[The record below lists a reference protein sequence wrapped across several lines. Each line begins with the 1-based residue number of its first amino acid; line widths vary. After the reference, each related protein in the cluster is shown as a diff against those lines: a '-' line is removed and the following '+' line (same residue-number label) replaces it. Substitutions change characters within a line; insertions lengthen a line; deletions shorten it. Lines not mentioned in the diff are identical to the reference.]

1 MVSEQSSSHPPL
13 HNQYFPHHLLA
24 EHMAGKD
31 ENQKSAKYEANKF
44 DNPNDPLYLHY
55 SDQPGLI
62 PVTQP
67 LNGENY
73 STWSRAMLM
82 ALNIKNK
89 EGFVNG
95 SIKQP
100 PETSIAELQQW
111 RRWNNLV
118 KAWLSNSIS
127 QDIATSVI
135 YYEDASEIWSD
146 LKDRFSRTNS
156 VHLFHVEE
164 AIYNCKQDSMTIATY
179 YTKLKG
185 LWDERDALYSFPQC
199 SCSAMKDVL
208 QFQQNQKTMKVLMG
222 LNEIYATVRGQIL
235 LMDPLPTINKTH
247 SLVLQE
253 EKQRGMPNRGAPL
266 TEPSAFVVKNNMHR
280 LERFPTPKRPHL
292 QCETCNKP
300 RHTGE
305 TCRAHLK
312 CDYCGW
318 SGHTV
323 DICRKLQKTNSISNK
338 PRQREQKNF
347 SSKVNHVDANVPATP
362 KQFTLTGEQY
372 QNLMAL
378 LDGSKSN
385 SIANHLNLISIS
397 KLVHCPEYVATF
409 TDTAC
414 MLQDQRSGKMIGTG
428 TELGGL
434 YYLDTPQATKCN
446 AVTARICSPK
456 L

>member
-1 MVSEQSSSHPPL
+1 M
-13 HNQYFPHHLLA
+13 
-24 EHMAGKD
+24 
-31 ENQKSAKYEANKF
+31 KF
-44 DNPNDPLYLHY
+44 
-55 SDQPGLI
+55 
-62 PVTQP
+62 
-67 LNGENY
+67 
-73 STWSRAMLM
+73 
-82 ALNIKNK
+82 
-89 EGFVNG
+89 
-95 SIKQP
+95 
-100 PETSIAELQQW
+100 
-111 RRWNNLV
+111 
-118 KAWLSNSIS
+118 
-127 QDIATSVI
+127 
-135 YYEDASEIWSD
+135 
-146 LKDRFSRTNS
+146 
-156 VHLFHVEE
+156 
-164 AIYNCKQDSMTIATY
+164 
-179 YTKLKG
+179 
-185 LWDERDALYSFPQC
+185 
-199 SCSAMKDVL
+199 
-208 QFQQNQKTMKVLMG
+208 LMG
-222 LNEIYATVRGQIL
+222 LNEIYATVRGHIL
-235 LMDPLPTINKTH
+235 LMDPLPTINKAH

-266 TEPSAFVVKNNMHR
+266 TEPSAFVVKNHMHR
-280 LERFPTPKRPHL
+280 LERFPTPKHPHL

-300 RHTGE
+300 GHTAE

-318 SGHTV
+318 SGHTI
-323 DICRKLQKTNSISNK
+323 DICRKLQKTNSVSNK

-385 SIANHLNLISIS
+385 SIANHVGSTSAMTDISGMAYQASIINRKVCWILDTGATDHMVHSADLLTTKSCVTNRSVHLANGTTATVTHIGSVHFSNFTLQNVLCVPSFKLNLISIS

-446 AVTARICSPK
+446 AITARICSPK
-456 L
+456 LWHQRLGHLSNKALHLLSRSVRDINFCDISD